1 MPISMTEKAAS
12 RAKNYLESR
21 GKGMGLKLAVM
32 ALKFWLT
39 QKVLSISTALN

>member
-21 GKGMGLKLAVM
+21 GKGMGLKLAV
-32 ALKFWLT
+32 KT
-39 QKVLSISTALN
+39 TGCSDRKSVV